1 MNEAEANK
9 PSVSN
14 ASLPPCKSAA
24 PSAGTPRSH
33 TGSNRR
39 ARGAKAER
47 FAQERLKE
55 LGYRI
60 IHTNWRCRTG
70 EIDIV
75 ARHGAYWVFVEV
87 RSRQSRRFGTAAE
100 AFDRRKQQQVRATAQ
115 VYLHQHAKSDV
126 LVRFDAVAVTFRED
140 DDPEPEIVIYE
151 AAF

>member
-1 MNEAEANK
+1 MNEAEPNK
-9 PSVSN
+9 PS
-14 ASLPPCKSAA
+14 ASKASRPPLKSEA
-24 PSAGTPRSH
+24 PSAGAPSSPARA
-33 TGSNRR
+33 NRR
-39 ARGAKAER
+39 ARGATAER
-47 FAQERLKE
+47 FARERLKE
-55 LGYRI
+55 MGYTI

-115 VYLHQHAKSDV
+115 VYLHRYAKLDA
-126 LVRFDAVAVTFRED
+126 LVRFDAVAVTFGKD
-140 DDPEPEIVIYE
+140 DGSEPEIVVYP